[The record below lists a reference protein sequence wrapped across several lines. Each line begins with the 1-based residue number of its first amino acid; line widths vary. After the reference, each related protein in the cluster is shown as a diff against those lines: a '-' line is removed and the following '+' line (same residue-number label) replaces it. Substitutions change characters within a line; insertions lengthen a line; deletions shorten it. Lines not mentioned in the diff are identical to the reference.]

1 MNPSDQMQLL
11 ITGFRVS
18 QAVHTAAELRLSD
31 VLADQPMTVGD
42 LANAVACDPG
52 ALHRLLRA
60 LASLGVYEELPDGRF
75 ASTALGDQLRSDV
88 PGSQHAFATFVGRP
102 YWWQA
107 WSALSYSIR
116 TGRNAFQFVHGRDDW
131 QYRAEHPEES
141 ATFDAFMTANS
152 VRAGAAIVRAYDF
165 SRFAT
170 VVDVAGGR
178 GALLA
183 AILSQHQN
191 IRGILFDQPHV
202 VSGAAAT
209 FMDAGVHSRCE
220 IVGGDMFDGVPTG
233 GDAYVLKA
241 ILHDWE
247 DPQAHDIL
255 AACRRAMNPSATLI
269 VMERLLDGGGPEVCF
284 SDLNMLVGP
293 GGLERSTVEF
303 ADLFDGAGFRL
314 TRTVSTGTPWSVIEA
329 VPTT

>member
-1 MNPSDQMQLL
+1 MNPSEQMQLL

-31 VLADQPMTVGD
+31 LLASQPMTAGD
-42 LANAVACDPG
+42 LATAAGCDPD

-60 LASLGVYEELPDGRF
+60 LASLGVYEQLPDGRF

-88 PGSQHAFATFVGRP
+88 PGSQHAFAAFAGRA

-107 WSALSYSIR
+107 WSALSHSIR
-116 TGRNAFQFVHGRDDW
+116 TGQNAFQFVHGRDDW
-131 QYRAEHPEES
+131 QYRAEHPDES
-141 ATFDAFMTANS
+141 TTFDAFMTANS

-165 SRFAT
+165 ERFAT

-183 AILSQHQN
+183 AILSQHPSM
-191 IRGILFDQPHV
+191 RGILFDQPHV

-209 FMDAGVHSRCE
+209 FLDAGVHSRCE
-220 IVGGDMFDGVPTG
+220 IVGGNMFDAVPEG
-233 GDAYVLKA
+233 GDAYLLKA

-247 DPQAHDIL
+247 DPQAHAIL
-255 AACRRAMNPSATLI
+255 ATCRRAMNPTATLI
-269 VMERLLDGGGPEVCF
+269 VMERLLDGADQEVFF

-293 GGLERSTVEF
+293 GGRERGTDEF
-303 ADLFDGAGFRL
+303 AELFAGAGFRL
-314 TRTVSTGTPWSVIEA
+314 TGTVPTGTPWAVVEA
-329 VPTT
+329 VPVT

>member
-1 MNPSDQMQLL
+1 MNPSEQMQLL

-31 VLADQPMTVGD
+31 LLADQPMTAGD
-42 LANAVACDPG
+42 LATAAECDPG

-60 LASLGVYEELPDGRF
+60 LSSLGVYEELPDGRF

-152 VRAGAAIVRAYDF
+152 VRAGDAIVRAYDF
-165 SRFAT
+165 GRFAT

-183 AILSQHQN
+183 AILSKHPTMC
-191 IRGILFDQPHV
+191 GILFDQPHV
-202 VSGAAAT
+202 VSGAAAM
-209 FMDAGVHSRCE
+209 FEDAGVHRRCE
-220 IVGGDMFDGVPTG
+220 IVGGDMFDAVPTG
-233 GDAYVLKA
+233 GDAYLLKA

-247 DPQAHDIL
+247 DPQAHAIL
-255 AACRRAMNPSATLI
+255 ATCRRAMGPSASLI
-269 VMERLLDGGGPEVCF
+269 VMERLLDAANPEVLF

-293 GGLERSTVEF
+293 GGRERSTDEY
-303 ADLFDGAGFRL
+303 ADLFAGAGFRL
-314 TRTVSTGTPWSVIEA
+314 TRTIPTGTPWAVIEA
-329 VPTT
+329 VPAT